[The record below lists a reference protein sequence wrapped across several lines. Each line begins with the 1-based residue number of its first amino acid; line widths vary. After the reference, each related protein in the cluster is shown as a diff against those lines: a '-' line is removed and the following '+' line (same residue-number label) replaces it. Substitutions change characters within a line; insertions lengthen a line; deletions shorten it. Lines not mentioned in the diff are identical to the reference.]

1 MDKAK
6 RIIAHFLKITPA
18 SIEDDTKMDY
28 TVITSSILQ
37 HRMYALLAEK
47 GFIVE
52 DPGSI
57 VTFKDFRKMVENT
70 HSSGKSAAMTK
81 IPSRINVDLTSNS
94 EKNMTV
100 GIDIED
106 ISSFPDSNNYN
117 DDRFYTDNFSLNEID
132 YCKLKKNPKDSF
144 AAIFSLKESIVKAD
158 NSLKGV
164 PFNELDIKHNSKGKP
179 TYDGFLLSNS
189 HSNSNVVSVA
199 IKNNMYGHQRSDN
212 IKGNLSSDRFFSKKE
227 VLFVGLFSIVISVSI
242 NIFIG

>member
-6 RIIAHFLKITPA
+6 MIIAHFLKTTPV
-18 SIEDDTKMDY
+18 SIEDGTKMDH

-70 HSSGKSAAMTK
+70 RSSGKFVAMSKTH
-81 IPSRINVDLTSNS
+81 SRINVDLTSNS
-94 EKNMTV
+94 EKSMAV
-100 GIDIED
+100 GVDIED
-106 ISSFPDSNNYN
+106 ISSFPDSNNYS

-132 YCKLKKNPKDSF
+132 YCKLKKNPKGSF

-158 NSLKGV
+158 NSLKRV
-164 PFNELDIKHNSKGKP
+164 PFNELDIKHDSKGKP
-179 TYDGFLLSNS
+179 IYDGFLLSNS

-199 IKNNMYGHQRSDN
+199 IKNNIHGHQKSDN
-212 IKGNLSSDRFFSKKE
+212 INRGLSSDMFFSKKE
-227 VLFVGLFSIVISVSI
+227 VLLVGLFSIVISISI